1 MSMSQV
7 VQDAI
12 DESVPNPDK
21 QELMR
26 RALEVAGKYR
36 SGLSD
41 VSVNHDHYLAE
52 AYYDWHEK

>member
-1 MSMSQV
+1 MSQV